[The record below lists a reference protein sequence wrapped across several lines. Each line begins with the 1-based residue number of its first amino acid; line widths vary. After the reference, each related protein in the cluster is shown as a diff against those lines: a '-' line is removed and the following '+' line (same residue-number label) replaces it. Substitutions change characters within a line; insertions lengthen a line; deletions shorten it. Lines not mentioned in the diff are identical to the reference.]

1 MNSNTMSLRK
11 WIFSKTF
18 QRKLL
23 SVIVCTLIVSFS
35 IVYIIKP
42 NLLISGGLT
51 GLSILTSNVTGIS
64 LPLLIFIL
72 NIPTSVLSFFFLDR
86 DFTFFSTLSI
96 LLLSVFSS
104 FYQKILPGFYLTKE
118 PILACIFGGLL
129 NGIGMGIAFR
139 NGTSTGGLDI
149 VAAILKKKFNITIG
163 SVLMGINFIIVSSLG
178 YFFSID
184 KVLFT
189 LILMF
194 INYNVVDKIQLGV
207 GKQKQVLAISEKN
220 EEIAREIYKEVH
232 RGATYIKGVTSYK
245 KKDVYILYVVCSSKQ
260 LVKIR
265 QIIKEIDP
273 DAFVAVS
280 DTSEI
285 LGNGFKELSV

>member
-1 MNSNTMSLRK
+1 MNSHRTSIKN

-18 QRKLL
+18 GRKLL
-23 SVIVCTLIVSFS
+23 SVIICNLITAFS
-35 IVYIIKP
+35 ITYIIKP

-64 LPLLIFIL
+64 LPLLVFFL
-72 NIPTSVLSFFFLDR
+72 NIPTSFLSLFFLDR

-96 LLLSVFSS
+96 FLLSLFIS
-104 FYQKILPGFYLTKE
+104 FYEKLLPGFFLTKE

-129 NGIGMGIAFR
+129 NGIGAGIAFR
-139 NGTSTGGLDI
+139 SGTSTGGLDI
-149 VAAILKKKFNITIG
+149 IAAILKKNFNITIG
-163 SVLMGINFIIVSSLG
+163 NVLMGINFIIVSCLG
-178 YFFSID
+178 YLYSID

-194 INYNVVDKIQLGV
+194 INYSVIDRIQLGV
-207 GKQKQVLAISEKN
+207 GKQKQVLIISDCN
-220 EEIAREIYKEVH
+220 EEIAREIHDEIS

-245 KKDVYILYVVCSSKQ
+245 KKDVYILYVVCSSRQ
-260 LVKIR
+260 LVKVR
-265 QIIKEIDP
+265 QIIKRKDP
-273 DAFVAVS
+273 KAFVTVS

-285 LGNGFKELSV
+285 LGNGFKELSI

>member
-1 MNSNTMSLRK
+1 MD
-11 WIFSKTF
+11 FSKTF
-18 QRKLL
+18 GRKLL
-23 SVIVCTLIVSFS
+23 SVIVCNIILAFS

-51 GLSILTSNVTGIS
+51 GTSILISNVTGLS
-64 LPLLIFIL
+64 LPMLIFLL
-72 NIPTSVLSFFFLDR
+72 NIPTSILSMFFLDR

-96 LLLSVFSS
+96 LLLSLFAS
-104 FYQKILPGFYLTKE
+104 FYQKIAPDFYLTKE
-118 PILACIFGGLL
+118 PILACVFGGIL
-129 NGIGMGIAFR
+129 NGTGMGIAFR

-178 YFFSID
+178 YFFTFD

-194 INYNVVDKIQLGV
+194 INYNVVDKMQLGV
-207 GKQKQVLAISEKN
+207 GKQKQLLIISEKN
-220 EEIAREIYKEVH
+220 EEIAREIYKEIH
-232 RGATYIKGVTSYK
+232 RGATFINGVTSYK
-245 KKDVYILYVVCSSKQ
+245 RKDVYILYVVCSSRQ
-260 LVKIR
+260 LVKVR
-265 QIIKEIDP
+265 QIIKEYDP
-273 DAFVAVS
+273 EAFVSVS

>member
-1 MNSNTMSLRK
+1 MNSNALSLRK

-96 LLLSVFSS
+96 LLLSIFSS

-129 NGIGMGIAFR
+129 NGLGMGIAFR

-285 LGNGFKELSV
+285 LGNGFRELSV

>member
-1 MNSNTMSLRK
+1 MD
-11 WIFSKTF
+11 FSKTF
-18 QRKLL
+18 GRKLL
-23 SVIVCTLIVSFS
+23 SVIVCNIIFAFS

-51 GLSILTSNVTGIS
+51 GTSILISNVTGLS
-64 LPLLIFIL
+64 LPMLIFLL
-72 NIPTSVLSFFFLDR
+72 NIPTSILSMFFLDR

-96 LLLSVFSS
+96 LLLSLFAS
-104 FYQKILPGFYLTKE
+104 FYQKIAPGFYLTKE
-118 PILACIFGGLL
+118 PILACVFGGIL
-129 NGIGMGIAFR
+129 NGTGMGIAFR

-178 YFFSID
+178 YFFTFD

-207 GKQKQVLAISEKN
+207 GKQKQLLIISEKN
-220 EEIAREIYKEVH
+220 EEIAKEIHKEIH
-232 RGATYIKGVTSYK
+232 RGSTFINGVTSYK
-245 KKDVYILYVVCSSKQ
+245 RKDVYILYVVCSSRQ
-260 LVKIR
+260 LVKVR
-265 QIIKEIDP
+265 QIIKEYDP
-273 DAFVAVS
+273 EAFVSVS

>member
-1 MNSNTMSLRK
+1 MNSNTLSLRK

-129 NGIGMGIAFR
+129 NGLGMGIAFR

-232 RGATYIKGVTSYK
+232 RGATYIKGITSYK

>member
-1 MNSNTMSLRK
+1 MNSNTLSLRK

-149 VAAILKKKFNITIG
+149 VAAILKKKFNISIG

>member
-1 MNSNTMSLRK
+1 MNSRRISLK
-11 WIFSKTF
+11 EWIFSKTF
-18 QRKLL
+18 GRKLL
-23 SVIVCTLIVSFS
+23 SVIVCNIILAFS

-51 GLSILTSNVTGIS
+51 GTSILISNVTGLS
-64 LPLLIFIL
+64 LPMLIFLL
-72 NIPTSVLSFFFLDR
+72 NIPTSILSMFFLDR

-96 LLLSVFSS
+96 LLLSLFAS
-104 FYQKILPGFYLTKE
+104 FYQKIAPDFYLTKE
-118 PILACIFGGLL
+118 PILACVFGGIL
-129 NGIGMGIAFR
+129 NGTGMGIAFR

-178 YFFSID
+178 YFFTFD

-194 INYNVVDKIQLGV
+194 INYNVVDKMQLGV
-207 GKQKQVLAISEKN
+207 GKQKQLLIISEKN
-220 EEIAREIYKEVH
+220 EEIAREIYKEIH
-232 RGATYIKGVTSYK
+232 RGATFINGVTSYK
-245 KKDVYILYVVCSSKQ
+245 RKDVYILYVVCSSRQ
-260 LVKIR
+260 LVKVR
-265 QIIKEIDP
+265 QIIKEYDP
-273 DAFVAVS
+273 EAFVSVS

>member
-1 MNSNTMSLRK
+1 MNSHRTSIKN

-18 QRKLL
+18 GRKLL
-23 SVIVCTLIVSFS
+23 SVIICNLITAFS
-35 IVYIIKP
+35 ITYIIKP

-64 LPLLIFIL
+64 LPLLVFFL
-72 NIPTSVLSFFFLDR
+72 NIPTSFLSLFFLDK

-96 LLLSVFSS
+96 FLLSLFIS
-104 FYQKILPGFYLTKE
+104 FYEKLMPGFFLTKE

-129 NGIGMGIAFR
+129 NGIGAGIAFR
-139 NGTSTGGLDI
+139 SGTSTGGLDI
-149 VAAILKKKFNITIG
+149 IAAILKKNFNITIG
-163 SVLMGINFIIVSSLG
+163 NVLMVINFIIVSCLG
-178 YFFSID
+178 YLYSID

-194 INYNVVDKIQLGV
+194 INYSVIDRIQLGV
-207 GKQKQVLAISEKN
+207 GKQKQVLIISDCN
-220 EEIAREIYKEVH
+220 EEIAREIHDEIS

-245 KKDVYILYVVCSSKQ
+245 KKDVYILYVVCSSRQ
-260 LVKIR
+260 LVKVR
-265 QIIKEIDP
+265 QIIKRKDP
-273 DAFVAVS
+273 KAFVTVS

-285 LGNGFKELSV
+285 LGNGFKELSI

>member
-1 MNSNTMSLRK
+1 MNSNTLSLRK

-96 LLLSVFSS
+96 LLLSVFAS

-149 VAAILKKKFNITIG
+149 VAAILKKKFNISIG

-245 KKDVYILYVVCSSKQ
+245 KKDVYILYAVCSSKQ

-273 DAFVAVS
+273 DAFVSVS

>member
-1 MNSNTMSLRK
+1 MNSNTLSLRK

-129 NGIGMGIAFR
+129 NGLGMGIAFR

>member
-1 MNSNTMSLRK
+1 MNSNTLSLRK

-23 SVIVCTLIVSFS
+23 SVIICTLIVSFS

-96 LLLSVFSS
+96 LLLSVFAS

-265 QIIKEIDP
+265 QIIREIDP

-285 LGNGFKELSV
+285 LGNGFRELSV

>member
-1 MNSNTMSLRK
+1 MNSHRTSIKN

-18 QRKLL
+18 GRKLL
-23 SVIVCTLIVSFS
+23 SVIICNLITAFS
-35 IVYIIKP
+35 ITYIIKP

-64 LPLLIFIL
+64 LPLLVFFL
-72 NIPTSVLSFFFLDR
+72 NIPTSFLSLFFLDR

-96 LLLSVFSS
+96 FLLSLFIS
-104 FYQKILPGFYLTKE
+104 FYEKLMPGFFLTKE

-129 NGIGMGIAFR
+129 NGIGAGIAFR
-139 NGTSTGGLDI
+139 SGTSTGGLDI
-149 VAAILKKKFNITIG
+149 IAAILKKNFNITIG
-163 SVLMGINFIIVSSLG
+163 NVLMGINFIIVSCLG
-178 YFFSID
+178 YLYSID

-194 INYNVVDKIQLGV
+194 INYSVIDRIQLGV
-207 GKQKQVLAISEKN
+207 GKQKQVLIISDCN
-220 EEIAREIYKEVH
+220 EEIAREIHDEIS

-245 KKDVYILYVVCSSKQ
+245 KKDVYILYVVCSSRQ
-260 LVKIR
+260 LVKVR
-265 QIIKEIDP
+265 QIIKRKDP
-273 DAFVAVS
+273 KAFVTVS

-285 LGNGFKELSV
+285 LGNGFKELSI

>member
-1 MNSNTMSLRK
+1 MNLHNTSFK
-11 WIFSKTF
+11 DWIFSKTF
-18 QRKLL
+18 GRKLL
-23 SVIVCTLIVSFS
+23 SVIICNLITAFS
-35 IVYIIKP
+35 ITYIIKP

-64 LPLLIFIL
+64 LPLLVFFL
-72 NIPTSVLSFFFLDR
+72 NIPTSFLSLFFLDR

-129 NGIGMGIAFR
+129 NGLGMGIAFR

>member
-1 MNSNTMSLRK
+1 MNSNALSLRK

-104 FYQKILPGFYLTKE
+104 FYQKIFPCFYLTKE

>member
-1 MNSNTMSLRK
+1 MNSNALSLRK

-96 LLLSVFSS
+96 LLLSIFSS

-129 NGIGMGIAFR
+129 NGLGMGIAFR

-232 RGATYIKGVTSYK
+232 RGATYIKGITSYK

>member
-1 MNSNTMSLRK
+1 MNSNALSLRK

-129 NGIGMGIAFR
+129 NGLGMGIAFR

-260 LVKIR
+260 LVKLR

>member
-1 MNSNTMSLRK
+1 MNSKTRSFKK
-11 WIFSKTF
+11 WILSKNF
-18 QRKLL
+18 RIKLL
-23 SVIVCTLIVSFS
+23 SVLVCNLIVAFS

-51 GLSILTSNVTGIS
+51 GLSILTSNVTGLS

-96 LLLSVFSS
+96 LLLSVFAS
-104 FYQKILPGFYLTKE
+104 FYQKLMPGFYLTKE

-129 NGIGMGIAFR
+129 NGTGMGIAFR
-139 NGTSTGGLDI
+139 HGTSTGGLDI
-149 VAAILKKKFNITIG
+149 VAAILKKHFNITIG

-207 GKQKQVLAISEKN
+207 GKQKQILAISDKN
-220 EEIAREIYKEVH
+220 EEIAREIHDEIH
-232 RGATYIKGVTSYK
+232 RGATYIKGLTSYK
-245 KKDVYILYVVCSSKQ
+245 KKDVNILYVVCSTRQ
-260 LVKIR
+260 LVKVR
-265 QIIKEIDP
+265 RIIKEMDP
-273 DAFVAVS
+273 DAFVSVS

>member
-1 MNSNTMSLRK
+1 MNSNALSLRK

-96 LLLSVFSS
+96 LLLSIFSS

-129 NGIGMGIAFR
+129 NGLGMGIAFR

-232 RGATYIKGVTSYK
+232 RGATYIKGITSYK

-285 LGNGFKELSV
+285 LGNGFRELSV

>member
-1 MNSNTMSLRK
+1 MNSNALSLRK

-96 LLLSVFSS
+96 LLLSVFAS

>member
-1 MNSNTMSLRK
+1 MNSNTLSLRK

-23 SVIVCTLIVSFS
+23 SVIICTLIVSFS

-96 LLLSVFSS
+96 LLLSVFAS

-232 RGATYIKGVTSYK
+232 RGATYIKGITSYK

>member
-1 MNSNTMSLRK
+1 MNSNTLSLRK

-23 SVIVCTLIVSFS
+23 SVIICTLIVSFS

-96 LLLSVFSS
+96 LLLSVFAS

>member
-1 MNSNTMSLRK
+1 MNSNALSLKK

-96 LLLSVFSS
+96 LLLSVFAS

-149 VAAILKKKFNITIG
+149 VAAILKKNFNISIG

-207 GKQKQVLAISEKN
+207 GKQKQALAISEKN
-220 EEIAREIYKEVH
+220 EEIAKEIYKEVH

-285 LGNGFKELSV
+285 LGNGFRELSV

>member
-129 NGIGMGIAFR
+129 NGLGMGIAFR

>member
-1 MNSNTMSLRK
+1 MNSRRISLK
-11 WIFSKTF
+11 EWIFSKTF
-18 QRKLL
+18 GRKLL
-23 SVIVCTLIVSFS
+23 SVIVCNIILAFS

-51 GLSILTSNVTGIS
+51 GTSILISNVTGLS
-64 LPLLIFIL
+64 LPMLIFLL
-72 NIPTSVLSFFFLDR
+72 NIPTSILSMFFLDR

-96 LLLSVFSS
+96 LLLSLFAS
-104 FYQKILPGFYLTKE
+104 FYQKIAPDFYLTKE
-118 PILACIFGGLL
+118 PILACVFGGIL
-129 NGIGMGIAFR
+129 NGTGMGIAFR

-178 YFFSID
+178 YFFTFD

-207 GKQKQVLAISEKN
+207 GKQKQLLIISEKN
-220 EEIAREIYKEVH
+220 EEIAREIYKEIH
-232 RGATYIKGVTSYK
+232 RGATFINGVTSYK
-245 KKDVYILYVVCSSKQ
+245 RKDVYILYVVCSSRQ
-260 LVKIR
+260 LVKVR
-265 QIIKEIDP
+265 QIIKEYDP
-273 DAFVAVS
+273 EAFVSVS

>member
-1 MNSNTMSLRK
+1 MNSGAMSLKK

-42 NLLISGGLT
+42 NFLISGGLT

-72 NIPTSVLSFFFLDR
+72 NIPTSLLSFFFLDR

-96 LLLSVFSS
+96 LLLSIFAS
-104 FYQKILPGFYLTKE
+104 FYQKILPGFYITKE
-118 PILACIFGGLL
+118 PILASIFGGLL

-232 RGATYIKGVTSYK
+232 RGATYIKGITSYK
-245 KKDVYILYVVCSSKQ
+245 KKDVNILYVVCSSKQ
-260 LVKIR
+260 LVKLR

-273 DAFVAVS
+273 DAFVSVS

-285 LGNGFKELSV
+285 LGKGFKELSV

>member
-1 MNSNTMSLRK
+1 MNSNTLSLRK

-23 SVIVCTLIVSFS
+23 SVIICTLIVSFS

-96 LLLSVFSS
+96 LLLSVFAS

-232 RGATYIKGVTSYK
+232 RGATYIKGITSYK

-285 LGNGFKELSV
+285 LGNGFRELSV

>member
-1 MNSNTMSLRK
+1 MNSNTLSLKK

-129 NGIGMGIAFR
+129 NGLGMGIAFR

-149 VAAILKKKFNITIG
+149 VAAILKKKFNISIG

>member
-1 MNSNTMSLRK
+1 MNSNRITLKK

-18 QRKLL
+18 GRKLL
-23 SVIVCTLIVSFS
+23 SVIVCNIILAFS

-51 GLSILTSNVTGIS
+51 GTSILISNVTGLS
-64 LPLLIFIL
+64 LPMLIFLL
-72 NIPTSVLSFFFLDR
+72 NIPTSILSMFFLDR

-96 LLLSVFSS
+96 LLLSIFAS
-104 FYQKILPGFYLTKE
+104 FYQKIAPGFYLTKE
-118 PILACIFGGLL
+118 PILACVFGGIL
-129 NGIGMGIAFR
+129 NGTGMGIAFR

-149 VAAILKKKFNITIG
+149 IAAILKKKFNITIG
-163 SVLMGINFIIVSSLG
+163 SVLMGINLIIVSSLG
-178 YFFSID
+178 YFFTFD

-207 GKQKQVLAISEKN
+207 GKQKQILIISEKN
-220 EEIAREIYKEVH
+220 EEIAKKIHKEIH
-232 RGATYIKGVTSYK
+232 RGATFINGVTSYK
-245 KKDVYILYVVCSSKQ
+245 RKDVYILYVVCSSRQ
-260 LVKIR
+260 LVKVR
-265 QIIKEIDP
+265 QIIKEYDLE
-273 DAFVAVS
+273 AFVSVS

>member
-1 MNSNTMSLRK
+1 MNSNTLSLRK

-23 SVIVCTLIVSFS
+23 SVIICTLIVSFS

-96 LLLSVFSS
+96 LLLSIFAS

-285 LGNGFKELSV
+285 LGNGFRELSV

>member
-1 MNSNTMSLRK
+1 MNSNALSLRK

-96 LLLSVFSS
+96 LLLSVFAS

-129 NGIGMGIAFR
+129 NGLGMGIAFR

-285 LGNGFKELSV
+285 LGNGFRELSV